1 MEEELIQS
9 LKDTI
14 TNLISISKDKDLE
27 IMDLKEK
34 LKRERYLKRY
44 DRKKNKN
51 TEYENMI
58 LLNKIKSIKQKLNS
72 NNDYPEVY
80 NIISFP

>member
-34 LKRERYLKRY
+34 LKRERYLKRFNN
-44 DRKKNKN
+44 KKNKKI
-51 TEYENMI
+51 EYENMI
-58 LLNKIKSIKQKLNS
+58 LTNKIKSIKEKV
-72 NNDYPEVY
+72 NNVNDDFNV
-80 NIISFP
+80 SFS